1 MKFRFLTT
9 ILVVVAFFAPTMT
22 FGQGFI
28 PTALRS
34 ENTVIQSLSK
44 KVEPAGW
51 LYLKDEAQ
59 VLSYDL
65 FSIYKTNMGLSADDE
80 MVVTKDETDEYGW
93 QHIRYQ
99 QYYKNIKVEGAE
111 YTEHIKDCIVKI
123 AHGKLLENAN
133 KSVTPVVSEI
143 QALDIALDHIGAT
156 TYSWE
161 DNSPGVN
168 EYEEDEEYDTLPP
181 QGELLLGYITQTG
194 ILPENYKLVWRFEVI
209 SVDPGAAYEMY
220 IDAQTGGIVRQRSL
234 EYDNGP
240 AVLLYGYGTQTIDT
254 KFHNGLFNDYY
265 FLRAED
271 NNRNIHT
278 RRGTFAGNNWAQY
291 AEVTDDNDCWGCG
304 TPAPTNIRTT
314 AHWVVSQ
321 SWDYFLSTHNRNGMN
336 GSGGKVHVLAN
347 SNLDNAGFIDI
358 GTGWIEF
365 GTTLGNGAGA
375 QFAAIDVGGHE
386 YAHGVTRFAA
396 GLGFANQPG
405 ALNESF
411 SDIFGFL
418 VERFS
423 GQTDWTVGED
433 PIPGG
438 LRSLENPGA
447 IPAPPLAP
455 LGLPNVFMGA
465 RWFVGGADNGGV
477 HINCGPQNRWFNLL
491 AVGGMEAETG
501 INVQGIGINNAARI
515 TYLSLNAFI
524 QNASQYADARQSA
537 IAAAIILFGD
547 CSFEVIQTTNAW
559 AAVGVGN
566 LFAGPCIEIVGPD
579 WICVEPQGLPQTW
592 EADVLAGS
600 NVTWNFPAS
609 WNVTLSGQ
617 GNKNLTLNSVSPLP
631 TSISTVTIS
640 ATSSSGGTATLNV
653 LQVHDCELFSP
664 PCPTEDRSNSAIS
677 TEFANHQLAKSKI
690 TIFPNPANEFIS
702 LTVAGMESP
711 FRMSVQDVY
720 GRQVFSAKSG
730 SPDFVLNIEQL
741 QPGIYFLHVSNASFR
756 DVVTLIKK

>member
-1 MKFRFLTT
+1 
-9 ILVVVAFFAPTMT
+9 
-22 FGQGFI
+22 
-28 PTALRS
+28 
-34 ENTVIQSLSK
+34 
-44 KVEPAGW
+44 
-51 LYLKDEAQ
+51 
-59 VLSYDL
+59 
-65 FSIYKTNMGLSADDE
+65 MGLSTDDE

-93 QHIRYQ
+93 RHIRYQ
-99 QYYKNIKVEGAE
+99 QYYKHIKVEGAE

-123 AHGKLLENAN
+123 AHGKLLENTN
-133 KSVTPVVSEI
+133 KSVTPALNET
-143 QALDIALDHIGAT
+143 QALEIALDYIGAT

-168 EYEEDEEYDTLPP
+168 EYEEEQFYDTLPP
-181 QGELLLGYITQTG
+181 QGELLLGYIVQTG

-209 SVDPGAAYEMY
+209 SVDPGAAFEIYV
-220 IDAQTGGIVRQRSL
+220 DALTGNVVRSRSL

-254 KFHNGLFNDYY
+254 KFHNGTFDDYY

-271 NNRNIHT
+271 NSRNIHT
-278 RRGTFAGNNWAQY
+278 RKGNFSQHGDKWKKY
-291 AEVTDDNDCWGCG
+291 DEVKDDNDCWGCG

-314 AHWVVSQ
+314 PHWVVSQ

-336 GSGGKVHVLAN
+336 GSGGKAHVLAN
-347 SNLDNAGFIDI
+347 STVANAFFRDI

-365 GTTLGNGAGA
+365 G
-375 QFAAIDVGGHE
+375 AIGGFELATIDIGGHE
-386 YAHGVTRFAA
+386 FAHGVTRHVSN
-396 GLGFANQPG
+396 LGFGGQSG

-418 VERFS
+418 IERFS
-423 GQTDWTVGED
+423 FPGNFDWTVGED
-433 PIPGG
+433 ALAGAPFPFSG
-438 LRSLENPGA
+438 LMRSIENPGA
-447 IPAPPLAP
+447 IAFPVDFCPDRPTA
-455 LGLPNVFMGA
+455 GLPNVFMGA
-465 RWFVGGADNGGV
+465 RWYAGACDNGGV

-491 AVGGMEAETG
+491 AVGGTEAETG
-501 INVQGIGINNAARI
+501 VNVQGIGIGNAAAI

-524 QNASQYADARQSA
+524 QNASQYADARQAA

-566 LFAGPCIEIVGPD
+566 LFAGPCIEIVGPN
-579 WICVEPQGLPQTW
+579 WICVEPQGLPETW
-592 EADVLAGS
+592 QADVLAGS

-609 WNVTLSGQ
+609 WNVTLSGP
-617 GNKNLTLNSVSPLP
+617 GNKNLTLNSVSPFP
-631 TSISTVTIS
+631 TSISSVTIS

-664 PCPTEDRSNSAIS
+664 PCSTEDRSNSAIS
-677 TEFANHQLAKSKI
+677 PEFANHQLAKSKI
-690 TIFPNPANEFIS
+690 TLFPNPANEFLS
-702 LTVAGMESP
+702 LTVTGMESP
-711 FRMSVQDVY
+711 FTMSVQDVY
-720 GRQVFSAKSG
+720 GRQVFLAKSG

-756 DVVTLIKK
+756 DVVTFVKK